1 MGEPVRL
8 TASDGHELDGYR
20 ARPADPRKGG
30 VVVIQEVFGV
40 NGHIREVCKGFAA
53 DGYEA
58 IAPAL
63 FDRIRP
69 GVELGY
75 DDAGI
80 AEGRELAAAIGWDQ
94 PMRDIDA
101 AAKAID
107 PDGRVGVVGYCW
119 GGSWA
124 WVAGCRLGVLCA
136 VCYYGRH
143 IPDLLGETPR
153 VPILMHF
160 GAEDAS
166 IPLDSVGRIRQAYPN
181 IPVHVYEG
189 AGHGFNCDH
198 RPSFHPQAAARA
210 RERTL
215 AFFAEHL

>member
-1 MGEPVRL
+1 MGETVRL

-20 ARPADPRKGG
+20 TRPAGPRKGG
-30 VVVIQEVFGV
+30 IVVIQEVFGV
-40 NGHIREVCKGFAA
+40 NGHIREVCDGFAA

-69 GVELGY
+69 GVELAY

-80 AEGRELAAAIGWDQ
+80 AEGRELAAAIGWDK
-94 PMRDIDA
+94 PMLDIA
-101 AAKAID
+101 AAARAID

-124 WVAGCRLGVLCA
+124 WVAGCRLEILCA

-143 IPDLLGETPR
+143 ILDLLGERPG

-166 IPLDSVGRIRQAYPN
+166 IPLDNVERIRQAYPD

-198 RPSFHPQAAARA
+198 RPSFHPQAAALA
-210 RERTL
+210 RQRTL